1 MSDNILHKYTGRL
14 APPADGG
21 PEVSDADGTEDLGS
35 FGWCRGARDT
45 CRMLE
50 LRKRTGNVM
59 AIPYAY
65 ISAVLFDASEGITI
79 KCGEMSIVIKGRN
92 LNTEAR
98 PQVRLFQGL
107 TRHRVP
113 WVQEAERSGSVQVNR
128 TSVQIDSIEW

>member
-1 MSDNILHKYTGRL
+1 MSDNILHKYTGR
-14 APPADGG
+14 APAVTNEPS
-21 PEVSDADGTEDLGS
+21 ETSDADGTEDLGA

-50 LRKRTGNVM
+50 LRRRTGNVM

-65 ISAVLFDASEGITI
+65 ISAVLFDASDGITV
-79 KCGEMSIVIKGRN
+79 KCGDMNIVIRGRN
-92 LNTEAR
+92 LNSEAR

-113 WVQEAERSGSVQVNR
+113 WIQEAERSGSVQ
-128 TSVQIDSIEW
+128 TSREGVHIDTIEW